1 MFHPL
6 LVSDRKLLK
15 SFDRTA
21 DIQFSNTLHRDPT
34 KKKSEEKM
42 GKLDKQKT
50 MSTDT
55 ERKEDEATS
64 AKKRI

>member
-1 MFHPL
+1 M
-6 LVSDRKLLK
+6 

-34 KKKSEEKM
+34 KKKIWGEN
-42 GKLDKQKT
+42 GKIRQTKT